1 MTGGVVYMHKW
12 HIRAAQK
19 YQGNM
24 YVSLRT
30 RAQIGIME
38 KQNQT
43 KKRVFFIKGFGML
56 AFPCNTSDGC
66 DLRKGNPSANH
77 QELSKDHD
85 SYDVIT

>member
-1 MTGGVVYMHKW
+1 
-12 HIRAAQK
+12 
-19 YQGNM
+19 
-24 YVSLRT
+24 
-30 RAQIGIME
+30 ME

-43 KKRVFFIKGFGML
+43 KKRSFFLKGFGML
-56 AFPCNTSDGC
+56 AFPCNTSYGC

>member
-1 MTGGVVYMHKW
+1 VGLGRRLIVKQFLVMLCMIGGVVYMHKL
-12 HIRAAQK
+12 HIRDAQK

-43 KKRVFFIKGFGML
+43 KKEFFKRIWDVGF
-56 AFPCNTSDGC
+56 P
-66 DLRKGNPSANH
+66 
-77 QELSKDHD
+77 
-85 SYDVIT
+85 V

>member
-1 MTGGVVYMHKW
+1 MTGGVVYMHQW
-12 HIRAAQK
+12 HIRVAQK

-43 KKRVFFIKGFGML
+43 KKEFYFFRIWDVGF
-56 AFPCNTSDGC
+56 P
-66 DLRKGNPSANH
+66 
-77 QELSKDHD
+77 
-85 SYDVIT
+85 V